1 MPQLLVDPIVHISC
15 VSVLPW
21 GKWGFFC
28 KTISLW
34 RMFAEARLSYK
45 TILIRR
51 FWFYNKSQN
60 GRSCQTRRWDIPC
73 GLSLLQCQWFAFS
86 LLLQFEISPPLV
98 LEISILVIWWLTE
111 MLVVEE
117 LYKEA
122 VVGTN
127 RKLIIFNG
135 ELDRIRSGCI
145 LQHVWRFP
153 YALVNFF
160 FLC

>member
-1 MPQLLVDPIVHISC
+1 
-15 VSVLPW
+15 
-21 GKWGFFC
+21 
-28 KTISLW
+28 
-34 RMFAEARLSYK
+34 
-45 TILIRR
+45 
-51 FWFYNKSQN
+51 
-60 GRSCQTRRWDIPC
+60 
-73 GLSLLQCQWFAFS
+73 
-86 LLLQFEISPPLV
+86 LLQFEISPPLV

-160 FLC
+160 LLMLITLFYIIFYGKILHFDKHFSQQMRSCADCA